1 MHNNFYFLRQLSA
14 ALHHRIK
21 GYSLVSCFSQNKDEL
36 IIEFNNGEDSFFLKA
51 LAQGSFSCLSFPSEF
66 NRASRNS
73 VDLFPL
79 AILRKVTSV
88 TQFENERSLAI
99 HLDNAH
105 SLVLKMHSN
114 RANILLTKADEV
126 IEIFRNQFRAD
137 LDLKPSELNRPI
149 DFGEKAF
156 VESHDMLPK
165 LYLTFGKEVW
175 RYLIDNGFEEISI
188 KEQWQLLNE
197 TLAYLAK
204 PQYFISKQQDK
215 IKFSLFKN
223 EPTLKSFTDPIEAIN
238 EFFHL
243 YVSNLG
249 LDREKSVA
257 LRKLK
262 TLVVACDNYL
272 QKNCDKLKEIKHDT
286 HYKLWADLLMANLG
300 KVERGAAHI
309 SLPDFTGTEQIKIK
323 LKPELNAQKN
333 AEIFYRKS
341 KNKEIEIT
349 KLQNSITQKREERES
364 TLRLIRDVEAAASLK
379 ELRGIYKSKAVKSA
393 HVPEEKLPYHKF
405 DHHGFQIWVGKNAIS
420 NDQLTLKH
428 SHKDDLWLHAK
439 DVSGSHVIVKQRPGT
454 KFPKEVIERA
464 AELAAYNSKR
474 KNESLC
480 PVVFTLKK
488 FVRKRKGDPAGMV
501 VVEREEVIMVRP
513 KL

>member
-1 MHNNFYFLRQLSA
+1 M
-14 ALHHRIK
+14 
-21 GYSLVSCFSQNKDEL
+21 
-36 IIEFNNGEDSFFLKA
+36 KA

-66 NRASRNS
+66 NRASKNS

-79 AILRKVTSV
+79 TILREVTAV
-88 TQFENERSLAI
+88 TQFENERSFAI

-105 SLVLKMHSN
+105 SLIFKMHSN
-114 RANILLTKADEV
+114 RANILLTKVDEV

-137 LDLKPSELNRPI
+137 LNLKPSELNRSI
-149 DFGEKAF
+149 DFSEQALF
-156 VESHDMLPK
+156 DSRETLPQR
-165 LYLTFGKEVW
+165 YFTFGKEVW
-175 RYLIDNGFEEISI
+175 RHLVDNGFEEISI

-197 TLAYLAK
+197 TLAYLK
-204 PQYFISKQQDK
+204 EPQYFISKLQGK

-223 EPTLKSFTDPIEAIN
+223 EPALKSFTDPIEAIN
-238 EFFHL
+238 DFFHL

-249 LDREKSVA
+249 LDREQSAA

-262 TLVVACDNYL
+262 TLVASCDNYI
-272 QKNCDKLKEIKHDT
+272 QKNRNKLKEIEHDT
-286 HYKLWADLLMANLG
+286 LHKLWADLLMANLG
-300 KVERGAAHI
+300 KVERGTTHV
-309 SLPDFTGTEQIKIK
+309 SLPNFTGTEQIEIK
-323 LKPELNAQKN
+323 LKPELSAQKN

-341 KNKEIEIT
+341 KNKEIEIS
-349 KLQNSITQKREERES
+349 KLRNSIAQKTKERDS

-393 HVPEEKLPYHKF
+393 HIAEEKLPYHIF
-405 DHHGFQIWVGKNAIS
+405 EHHGFQIWVGKNAVA

-439 DVSGSHVIVKQRPGT
+439 DVSGSHVIVKQKSGT